1 MSTILF
7 ALWMA
12 LSAGLLVLFF
22 YAAFVNLRN
31 RRIQHVELGELIP
44 SFLPV
49 NVEALA
55 ELADPSRQQRL
66 PQECSAAEREE
77 LQRRQIQVTIDC
89 LRRMTHN
96 AALLQKLG
104 YCQLHSPNP
113 LISSLAQE
121 MIDAGVHVRLYTFVG
136 LIALHVRQRFRL
148 KALPFVSI
156 QRLCDVQDL
165 LSQVF
170 QLARG
175 AGAEFVRVL
184 GSSLSVPHHAFDH
197 ATGPRPVP
205 APQPDPFAMVSGG
218 TGCGNGPTGGG
229 GWVVWCCSLR

>member
-1 MSTILF
+1 MSTVLF

-12 LSAGLLVLFF
+12 LSAGLLLLFF

-49 NVEALA
+49 DVEALA
-55 ELADPSRQQRL
+55 ELVGSS
-66 PQECSAAEREE
+66 QEQSNSEEIPIAAAA
-77 LQRRQIQVTIDC
+77 LQRRQLQLTIDC

-104 YCQLHSPNP
+104 YCQLQSPNP

-136 LIALHVRQRFRL
+136 LVALQLRRRFGSVPL
-148 KALPFVSI
+148 VST
-156 QRLCDVQDL
+156 RKFCNVQDL
-165 LSQVF
+165 LSLSLIPAYE
-170 QLARG
+170 QLKDK
-175 AGAEFVRVL
+175 AGNLTCLKF
-184 GSSLSVPHHAFDH
+184 SSLHEELA
-197 ATGPRPVP
+197 
-205 APQPDPFAMVSGG
+205 Q
-218 TGCGNGPTGGG
+218 
-229 GWVVWCCSLR
+229 SL

>member
-12 LSAGLLVLFF
+12 LSAGLLLLFF
-22 YAAFVNLRN
+22 YAAYVNLRN

-49 NVEALA
+49 NVESLA
-55 ELADPSRQQRL
+55 ELADPVQQQRGRR
-66 PQECSAAEREE
+66 ESSSGEREME
-77 LQRRQIQVTIDC
+77 QLQRRRIQLTIDT

-136 LIALHVRQRFRL
+136 LIALNVRLRL
-148 KALPFVSI
+148 PIRVPLASARK
-156 QRLCDVQDL
+156 LCDVHDL
-165 LSQVF
+165 L
-170 QLARG
+170 A
-175 AGAEFVRVL
+175 
-184 GSSLSVPHHAFDH
+184 SSLI
-197 ATGPRPVP
+197 P
-205 APQPDPFAMVSGG
+205 AYEQLKDKAANLTCLKFS
-218 TGCGNGPTGGG
+218 
-229 GWVVWCCSLR
+229 SLHEELAQSL